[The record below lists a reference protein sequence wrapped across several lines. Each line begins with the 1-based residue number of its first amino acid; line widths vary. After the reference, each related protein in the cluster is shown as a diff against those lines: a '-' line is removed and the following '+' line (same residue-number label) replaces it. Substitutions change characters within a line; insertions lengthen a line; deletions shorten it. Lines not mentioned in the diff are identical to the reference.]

1 MTNLMKHASEDT
13 VKDFIRAA
21 KSIVG
26 TNISAHDE
34 LMLKSILTA
43 EKVTDGGIE
52 ITFTPCK
59 VAVASHNFE
68 AQFSRR

>member
-1 MTNLMKHASEDT
+1 MTSLMKHASEDA
-13 VKDFIRAA
+13 VNDFILAA

-43 EKVTDGGIE
+43 EKVTGGGVE
-52 ITFTPCK
+52 VTFTPRK
-59 VAVASHNFE
+59 VAVVSQNFE